1 MGDYSWSESG
11 MGKKKLNQKRSI
23 RENISNDL
31 EAYDFYTNQN
41 LNRNVQGRNVQGIQS
56 LLDYFSKYN
65 KRQLQTKYDLRAQ
78 DFYIDFLIS
87 SFNELIEFFESNNN
101 SQKFIQDKKKIIKN
115 LNEILIPKI
124 EQLNLEIDR
133 IIRQKEKLESIISYI
148 NNKSSIPPITMNQ
161 FMPLNSPRNEWP
173 ALGTKGNSSKSKRK
187 L

>member
-1 MGDYSWSESG
+1 MGDYSRSESG

-23 RENISNDL
+23 SRNIKDSL
-31 EAYDFYTNQN
+31 EAYDFNTNQN
-41 LNRNVQGRNVQGIQS
+41 LYRNVQGIQS

-161 FMPLNSPRNEWP
+161 FMPLNSPSNEWP
-173 ALGTKGNSSKSKRK
+173 ALGTKGNSSKSKWK